1 MTASTWIR
9 WSVVA
14 VLLVGTLWLGNIVAN
29 QVEGWAGHALSHLV
43 VGVPAAV
50 FAVIFVRLRG
60 QEATGLGLMGKAGW
74 LVLIAGLAFFAV
86 TQLVEAVAAF
96 VEYPDDGI
104 IHDSASQASALSLVV
119 LLVGIALLAFAGIR
133 ARMLPR
139 WGLPVII
146 LAAAFFLFATMGGFS
161 LL

>member
-1 MTASTWIR
+1 MATPTRIR
-9 WSVVA
+9 WAITAALVV
-14 VLLVGTLWLGNIVAN
+14 LGLSLGNIVAN
-29 QVEGWAGHALSHLV
+29 QVEGWAGHALAHLV

-50 FAVIFVRLRG
+50 FAVIAVRLRG
-60 QEATGLGLMGKAGW
+60 RQATGLGRAGKAGW
-74 LVLIAGLAFFAV
+74 LVLIAGLAFLAI
-86 TQLVEAVAAF
+86 TQVVEAVAAF

-104 IHDSASQASALSLVV
+104 LHDSAIQASALSLLVLVV
-119 LLVGIALLAFAGIR
+119 GTALLAFAALR

-146 LAAAFFLFATMGGFS
+146 LAAAFFLFAAMGGFS